1 MLFVPTGAALVGA
14 ILPYTGLASLLGF
27 TPLPTTFFLLL
38 FGMVVVYLLLV
49 ELAKTR
55 FYRAP
60 HARAPHARTPRIAS
74 THTERLERRIRRR
87 ASRFIRFAVQE
98 VETRGGA
105 QAHPPPTTAVNEPS
119 MNDRARPTQTDV

>member
-1 MLFVPTGAALVGA
+1 MLLVPTAAALVGA
-14 ILPYTGLASLLGF
+14 ILPYTGVAGLLGF

-60 HARAPHARTPRIAS
+60 HARTPRLPS
-74 THTERLERRIRRR
+74 THAERLERGIRRR
-87 ASRFIRFAVQE
+87 AWRFIH
-98 VETRGGA
+98 
-105 QAHPPPTTAVNEPS
+105 HPATS
-119 MNDRARPTQTDV
+119 